1 MNNRYVEKRDEGFR
15 IAGKRISLDSI
26 VYAFRRGQSPESI
39 RRSFPLLTL
48 EEIYG
53 AIAFYLA
60 HQAEIDSYLIQEEKE
75 FESMRGQSNDADWQ
89 AKMNKARQDLLTP
102 QVWNRNFKPMPIWM
116 KTLQAGVLRRMPE
129 IDF

>member
-1 MNNRYVEKRDEGFR
+1 MDNRYVEKRDEGFWV
-15 IAGKRISLDSI
+15 AGKRISLDSI

-60 HQAEIDSYLIQEEKE
+60 NQAEIDLYLICEEAA
-75 FESMRGQSNDADWQ
+75 FEKMRQNSQTIDAEWYK
-89 AKMNKARQDLLTP
+89 KMQKARQELAP
-102 QVWNRNFKPMPIWM
+102 QV
-116 KTLQAGVLRRMPE
+116 
-129 IDF
+129 

>member
-1 MNNRYVEKRDEGFR
+1 MNNRYVEKRDEGFW

-60 HQAEIDSYLIQEEKE
+60 NQAEVDEYLIREEEE
-75 FESMRGQSNDADWQ
+75 FEKMRQDSRATDTDWHK
-89 AKMNKARQDLLTP
+89 KMQKARQKLLAP
-102 QVWNRNFKPMPIWM
+102 QV
-116 KTLQAGVLRRMPE
+116 
-129 IDF
+129 

>member
-1 MNNRYVEKRDEGFR
+1 MENRYVEKRDEGFWV
-15 IAGKRISLDSI
+15 AGKRISLDSV

-60 HQAEIDSYLIQEEKE
+60 NQTEIDGYLIREEKE
-75 FESMRGQSNDADWQ
+75 LEAMRQDSRATDSDWHK
-89 AKMNKARQDLLTP
+89 KMQKARQELQP
-102 QVWNRNFKPMPIWM
+102 APM
-116 KTLQAGVLRRMPE
+116 
-129 IDF
+129 

>member
-1 MNNRYVEKRDEGFR
+1 MENRYVEKRDEGFW

-26 VYAFRRGQSPESI
+26 VYAFRRGQSPEAI

-60 HQAEIDSYLIQEEKE
+60 NQAEIDLYLIREENE
-75 FESMRGQSNDADWQ
+75 FEKMRQDSRATDTDWHK
-89 AKMNKARQDLLTP
+89 KMQEARQELLAP
-102 QVWNRNFKPMPIWM
+102 QV
-116 KTLQAGVLRRMPE
+116 
-129 IDF
+129 